1 MKPNV
6 VFGIVFGIVLIVV
19 LYVVLFEVFFRLNN
33 EEKFEKQNKICPEQK
48 AAHRMCKD
56 IANSYG
62 TLPSYAN
69 NECWLQT
76 YRTCLNHNNECKCS
90 QIADEKCYVSS
101 SPPNTIYQKC
111 MATQGFARDPDR
123 G

>member
-6 VFGIVFGIVLIVV
+6 VFGIVLIVLIV
-19 LYVVLFEVFFRLNN
+19 LFGLNN
-33 EEKFEKQNKICPEQK
+33 EEKFEKQNINKVCPEQK